1 MPSPS
6 PFQRLTALAVGFVLC
21 LMFVA
26 DAEAQLFRRGR
37 VPTGNCP
44 DGTCPPLVVNPSEIY
59 VQPAPVVPV
68 PVSPAPL
75 AEGETAESLWYKTL
89 RVPTGDTLS
98 KADEATIRSWAGR
111 AVRILNGNSCGTGS
125 LCGRDDTG
133 IYILTNAHVASS
145 KIGNVVQ
152 CEALKADKS
161 GTEKFSARVIEA
173 AYSSRT
179 STDWALL
186 KADARFMKDLEPIK
200 LSTTDPDS
208 SELTGTWGCPRCEV
222 PSGQLCKTNSL
233 GSLWYWQPN
242 SIGGQSGSAVV
253 QGGKQKG
260 LLTWTINGNGA
271 GQKTATIYKQ
281 SKEKN
286 TDGPARVDGLE
297 FPSATGAYSG
307 VELIEGYHCETSSL
321 ADYPIWD
328 TEPPAGGGG
337 GSGGGGTEP
346 PKPPVMSD
354 AEKELRALVG
364 DWESFVKA
372 VLPVLKL
379 VK

>member
-1 MPSPS
+1 MPSKRFVS
-6 PFQRLTALAVGFVLC
+6 VVLSFALVVL
-21 LMFVA
+21 FSA
-26 DAEAQLFRRGR
+26 SAEAQLFRKGWRA
-37 VPTGNCP
+37 PANNCP
-44 DGTCPPLVVNPSEIY
+44 DGSCPPMVINPA
-59 VQPAPVVPV
+59 PPVVPV
-68 PVSPAPL
+68 VPVVPVET
-75 AEGETAESLWYKTL
+75 EGETAESTWFKVL
-89 RVPTGDTLS
+89 RVPTGHSLT
-98 KADEATIRSWAGR
+98 KAEETEIRSWAGR

-186 KADARFMKDLEPIK
+186 KADNKFMKGLEPIK

-222 PSGQLCKTNSL
+222 PSGQLCKTTSL

-253 QGGKQKG
+253 QDGKQKG

-271 GQKTATIYKQ
+271 GQKTATIWKQ

-297 FPSATGAYSG
+297 FPSATGQWSG

-321 ADYPIWD
+321 SDYPIWD
-328 TEPPAGGGG
+328 VGPPSDGGGNG
-337 GSGGGGTEP
+337 GGGGTEP
-346 PKPPVMSD
+346 PKPPAMSD
-354 AEKELRALVG
+354 AEKELRSKVG
-364 DWESFVKA
+364 DWEKFVQA
-372 VLPVLKL
+372 VLSLFKL

>member
-1 MPSPS
+1 MPSKRFVS
-6 PFQRLTALAVGFVLC
+6 VVLSFALVVL
-21 LMFVA
+21 FSA
-26 DAEAQLFRRGR
+26 SAEAQLFRKGWRA
-37 VPTGNCP
+37 PANNCP
-44 DGTCPPLVVNPSEIY
+44 DGSCPPMVINPA
-59 VQPAPVVPV
+59 PPVVPV
-68 PVSPAPL
+68 VPVVPVET
-75 AEGETAESLWYKTL
+75 EGETAESTWFKVL
-89 RVPTGDTLS
+89 RVPTGHSLT
-98 KADEATIRSWAGR
+98 KAEETEIRSWAGR

-179 STDWALL
+179 SSDWALL
-186 KADARFMKDLEPIK
+186 KADNKFMKGLEPIK

-222 PSGQLCKTNSL
+222 PSGQLCKTTSL

-253 QGGKQKG
+253 QDGKQKG

-271 GQKTATIYKQ
+271 GQKTATIWKQ

-297 FPSATGAYSG
+297 FPSATGQWSG

-321 ADYPIWD
+321 SDYPIWD
-328 TEPPAGGGG
+328 VGPPSDGGGNG
-337 GSGGGGTEP
+337 GGDGGGTQP
-346 PKPPVMSD
+346 PPPAMSA
-354 AEKELRALVG
+354 AEKELRSKVG
-364 DWESFVKA
+364 DWEKFVQA
-372 VLPVLKL
+372 VLSLFKL

>member
-1 MPSPS
+1 MFRRHS
-6 PFQRLTALAVGFVLC
+6 LAVVVSFALLFV
-21 LMFVA
+21 FVA
-26 DAEAQLFRRGR
+26 DTDAQLFRRGR
-37 VPTGNCP
+37 MPSAGGNCP
-44 DGTCPPLVVNPSEIY
+44 GGVCPPVVVNPSEIY
-59 VQPAPVVPV
+59 VQPIPVEPCEPVVPNE
-68 PVSPAPL
+68 L
-75 AEGETAESLWYKTL
+75 AEGESAETSWFKTL
-89 RVPTGDTLS
+89 RIPSGHRLT
-98 KADEATIRSWAGR
+98 DEEEKQIRSWAGR
-111 AVRILNGNSCGTGS
+111 AVRIINGNSCGTGS

-145 KIGNVVQ
+145 RIGNVVQ

-186 KADARFMKDLEPIK
+186 RADSRFMKDLEPIK

-208 SELTGTWGCPRCEV
+208 DELTGTWGCPRCEV
-222 PSGQLCKTNSL
+222 PSGQLCKTVQL

-260 LLTWTINGNGA
+260 LLTWTISGNGA

-297 FPSATGAYSG
+297 FPAATGIYSG

-328 TEPPAGGGG
+328 TDPPAGGGG
-337 GSGGGGTEP
+337 GGGAEP
-346 PKPPVMSD
+346 PKPPAMS
-354 AEKELRALVG
+354 AEEKQLRDLVG
-364 DWESFVKA
+364 DWEAFVKA
-372 VLPVLKL
+372 TLQFLKF

>member
-1 MPSPS
+1 MPSKRFVS
-6 PFQRLTALAVGFVLC
+6 VVLSFALVVL
-21 LMFVA
+21 FSA
-26 DAEAQLFRRGR
+26 SAEAQLFRKGWRA
-37 VPTGNCP
+37 PANNCP
-44 DGTCPPLVVNPSEIY
+44 DGSCPPMVINPA
-59 VQPAPVVPV
+59 PPVVPV
-68 PVSPAPL
+68 VPVVPVET
-75 AEGETAESLWYKTL
+75 EGETAESTWFKVL
-89 RVPTGDTLS
+89 RVPTGHSLT
-98 KADEATIRSWAGR
+98 KAEETEIRSWAGR

-186 KADARFMKDLEPIK
+186 KADNKFMKGLEPIK

-222 PSGQLCKTNSL
+222 PSGQLCKTTSL

-253 QGGKQKG
+253 QDGKQKG

-271 GQKTATIYKQ
+271 GQKTATIWKQ

-297 FPSATGAYSG
+297 FPSATGQWSG

-321 ADYPIWD
+321 SDYPIWD
-328 TEPPAGGGG
+328 VGPPSDGGGNG
-337 GSGGGGTEP
+337 GGGGTEP
-346 PKPPVMSD
+346 PKPPAMSD
-354 AEKELRALVG
+354 AEKELRSKVG
-364 DWESFVKA
+364 DWETFVQA
-372 VLPVLKL
+372 VLSLFKL